1 MKLKISAK
9 TALTLVILLI
19 ISNICSSKDKEFS
32 YMRDG
37 VSFSVAEGWK
47 VIANDSIGN
56 NAYYFSAERTGPKAT
71 GLITVTWINT
81 IENPLE
87 TITLHQ
93 KSMKAAKI
101 YQNPGIEFSLVAS
114 DNFAGQ
120 KVQSCHYVTFV
131 KEQKIEGTIYCFNS
145 SQKTITIFFQTG
157 LNDQKI
163 NRKAFELIQQTFN
176 CRE

>member
-1 MKLKISAK
+1 MKLKISVK
-9 TALTLVILLI
+9 TVLTLI
-19 ISNICSSKDKEFS
+19 ISLIVCNICSSKDKEFP

-56 NAYYFSAERTGPKAT
+56 NAYYFSAERTGTKAT
-71 GLITVTWINT
+71 GLITVTWINKV
-81 IENPLE
+81 ENPLE
-87 TITLHQ
+87 TITSHQ
-93 KSMKAAKI
+93 RSMKTAKI
-101 YQNPGIEFSLVAS
+101 YQKMGIEFSMATS

-131 KEQKIEGTIYCFNS
+131 NEQKLEGTIYCFNYFH
-145 SQKTITIFFQTG
+145 KTITIFFQSG
-157 LNDQKI
+157 LTDQKL
-163 NRKAFELIQQTFN
+163 NQKAFALIQQTFN

>member
-1 MKLKISAK
+1 MKLKISVK
-9 TALTLVILLI
+9 TVLTLIISLI

-37 VSFSVAEGWK
+37 VSFSIADGWK

-56 NAYYFSAERTGPKAT
+56 NAYYFSAERTGTKAT
-71 GLITVTWINT
+71 GLITVTWINK

-93 KSMKAAKI
+93 KSMKVAKI
-101 YQNPGIEFSLVAS
+101 YQKSGIEFSMATS

-131 KEQKIEGTIYCFNS
+131 NEQKLEGTIYCFNS
-145 SQKTITIFFQTG
+145 FQKTITIFFQSG
-157 LNDQKI
+157 LTDQKL
-163 NRKAFELIQQTFN
+163 NQKAFALIQQTFN
-176 CRE
+176 YRD

>member
-1 MKLKISAK
+1 MKLKIFTK
-9 TALTLVILLI
+9 TIFIVTISLI
-19 ISNICSSKDKEFS
+19 IRNICLSKEKELP

-37 VSFSVAEGWK
+37 VSFSIADGWK
-47 VIANDSIGN
+47 IIANDSIGN
-56 NAYYFSAERTGPKAT
+56 NAYYFSAERTGTKAT
-71 GLITVTWINT
+71 GLITVTWVNK

-93 KSMKAAKI
+93 RSMKTAKI
-101 YQNPGIEFSLVAS
+101 YQKTGIEFSMATS

-131 KEQKIEGTIYCFNS
+131 NDQKLEGTIYCFNS
-145 SQKTITIFFQTG
+145 FQKTITIFFQSG
-157 LNDQKI
+157 LTDQKL
-163 NRKAFELIQQTFN
+163 NQKAFALIQQTFN